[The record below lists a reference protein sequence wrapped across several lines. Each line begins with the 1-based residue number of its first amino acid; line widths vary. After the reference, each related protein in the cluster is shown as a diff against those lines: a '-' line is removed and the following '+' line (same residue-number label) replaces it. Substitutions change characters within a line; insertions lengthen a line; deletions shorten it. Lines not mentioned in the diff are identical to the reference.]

1 MIRSVYT
8 NAELK
13 KVAKYQKFV
22 MLRTFNSLVITI
34 LAIFITFNAITLVK
48 TNPLQ
53 GLIYFLA
60 FSFVIYIVVAMHNK
74 SFYGL
79 FTPMKLYQ
87 EHIMIVIKN
96 NKGKLG
102 LLAIVNT
109 LFLTV
114 LVYFVITHNII
125 VIGVFAV
132 ITLLIHLTFIDLND
146 VSKIAKKASKFDIDI
161 DDYRLCDND
170 IFENLTTGQAYYVHS
185 VREELVAFIAL
196 NKELTATEFKQKLDR
211 EEYLLVTMISKQMER
226 FGK

>member
-1 MIRSVYT
+1 MIRSIYT

-13 KVAKYQKFV
+13 KVPKYKKFV
-22 MLRTFNSLVITI
+22 LLRTFNNLVIVT
-34 LAIFITFNAITLVK
+34 LAVFITFNAINIVK
-48 TNPLQ
+48 VNPLQ

-102 LLAIVNT
+102 LLALINT

-114 LVYFVITHNII
+114 LVYFIITHNII
-125 VIGVFAV
+125 MIGVFAV
-132 ITLLIHLTFIDLND
+132 ISLLIHMTFIDIND
-146 VSKIAKKASKFDIDI
+146 VSKIAKKATQFDIDI
-161 DDYRLCDND
+161 DDYRICDND
-170 IFENLTTGQAYYVHS
+170 IFDNLTTGQTYYVHS

-196 NKELTATEFKQKLDR
+196 NKDLTATEFKQRLDR
-211 EEYLLVTMISKQMER
+211 EEYLLVTMISRQMER
-226 FGK
+226 LGK